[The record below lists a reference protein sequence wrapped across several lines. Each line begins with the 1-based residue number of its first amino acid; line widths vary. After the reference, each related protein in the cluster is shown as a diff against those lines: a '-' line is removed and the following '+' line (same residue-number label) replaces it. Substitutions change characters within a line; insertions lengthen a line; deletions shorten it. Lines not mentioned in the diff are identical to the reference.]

1 MSWEAMASARCAW
14 RRGRDCTSSE
24 WKWQLPRGKV
34 ARYANVRGFYAL
46 AVRRNEVEYGLV
58 EVEVDVAQREVL
70 SSSVDAC
77 PNSGGGLLEA
87 SRVAPHPELCTK

>member
-14 RRGRDCTSSE
+14 RRGRDCSE
-24 WKWQLPRGKV
+24 VEVAAATWQGGGYV
-34 ARYANVRGFYAL
+34 NVRGFYAL